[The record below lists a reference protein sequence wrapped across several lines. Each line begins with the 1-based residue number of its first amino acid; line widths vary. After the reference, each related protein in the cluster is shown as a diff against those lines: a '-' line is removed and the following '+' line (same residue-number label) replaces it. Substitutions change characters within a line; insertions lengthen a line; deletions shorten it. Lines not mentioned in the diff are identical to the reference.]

1 MEGDQGFF
9 CEVLSVR
16 KELFWDRLEKNIRP
30 EIEIERAIN
39 FGGLDY
45 IEEVQEKYGKERF
58 MDVLLKNRNLSKRA
72 VNYWCLVLGI
82 DREKTAVFNNSPVIW
97 SPYR

>member
-1 MEGDQGFF
+1 
-9 CEVLSVR
+9 VR
-16 KELFWDRLEKNIRP
+16 KELFWDRLEQNITP

-39 FGGLDY
+39 FGGLDD
-45 IEEVQEKYGKERF
+45 IKEVQEKYGKRRF
-58 MDVLLKNRNLSKRA
+58 RIVLLKNRRLNKRA

-82 DREKTAVFNNSPVIW
+82 DREKTAAFKNLPPIW